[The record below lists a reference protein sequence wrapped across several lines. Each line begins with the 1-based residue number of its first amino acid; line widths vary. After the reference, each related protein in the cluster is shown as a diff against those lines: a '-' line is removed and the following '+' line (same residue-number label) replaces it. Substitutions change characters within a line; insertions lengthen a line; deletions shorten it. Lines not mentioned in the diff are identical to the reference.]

1 MIRQIGVQIEGDK
14 FIRLIN
20 LDKDTRGNLNL
31 TTIKDQQKRAVIK
44 IFLFQN
50 DRMVPIK
57 EIEVSNIPPEKAGVP
72 YINLSTEFDGK
83 RNLTLL
89 VVLNGRASSR
99 TVVDIKKFSRGR
111 KRGLVLIP
119 IVIILAFAVFLF
131 TRGGASLREMSTILS
146 FDKISFLSR
155 SAGLDKK
162 AEPEE
167 GARVNDEK
175 TRQDEGS
182 RVVSG
187 ELKKDAR
194 REKNAKAEEKAQ
206 VKEQG
211 EPKGAAVAPVEREG
225 PDDVSYEAGAE
236 VEEPEID
243 KEKVAAVAPVER
255 EPAVKDD
262 EGRLNT
268 KIKEPVSAA
277 AVFETETI
285 YFKPGSALLS
295 PDALKKLDE
304 VLTVLR
310 DYPDVKFLISGHC
323 ALYSTE
329 QGRLQLSVIRA
340 SSVYEYLIKNGWKPG
355 VRPDV
360 TGFGGMEHV
369 TADPEYQHLNRRV
382 EIKPE
387 G

>member
-14 FIRLIN
+14 YIGLIN
-20 LDKDTRGNLNL
+20 LGKDIRGNLNL
-31 TTIKDQQKRAVIK
+31 TTIKDQQRRAVIK

-50 DRMVPIK
+50 DRVVPIK
-57 EIEVSNIPPEKAGVP
+57 EIEVRNIPPEKAGVP
-72 YINLSTEFDGK
+72 IINLSTEFDGK
-83 RNLTLL
+83 KNLTLL
-89 VVLNGRASSR
+89 VMLNGRASSR
-99 TVVDIKKFSRGR
+99 TVVDIKKFSTGR

-119 IVIILAFAVFLF
+119 MVIILALAVYFFAF
-131 TRGGASLREMSTILS
+131 RGASLREMSTILS
-146 FDKISFLSR
+146 FDKISFFSR

-167 GARVNDEK
+167 EARVYDEK
-175 TRQDEGS
+175 TRQDEGPKVAS
-182 RVVSG
+182 D

-194 REKNAKAEEKAQ
+194 REKDAKAEEKAQ

-211 EPKGAAVAPVEREG
+211 EPKGAAAAPAEREG
-225 PDDVSYEAGAE
+225 PDDVSYEAGTR
-236 VEEPEID
+236 VETPEIE
-243 KEKVAAVAPVER
+243 KEKAAVSVPTER
-255 EPAVKDD
+255 KQAVMDD
-262 EGRLNT
+262 KGRLNT

-277 AVFETETI
+277 AIFETETI

-323 ALYSTE
+323 ALFGTE

-340 SSVYEYLIKNGWKPG
+340 SRVYEYLIKNGWNPG

-360 TGFGGMEHV
+360 TGFGGMENV
-369 TADPEYQHLNRRV
+369 TADPEYQHFNRRV